1 MDKTLIM
8 SKLFPPLFKKR
19 HARRSRGG
27 NITYVTGNLGNYQFH
42 NKPQYEGHKQS
53 SHLMADDNEDE
64 AWASIY
70 RDESGNWSNQ
80 TYEQAKERNEVY
92 KFHGKKAKN
101 RLINFAREGN
111 WKQ

>member
-1 MDKTLIM
+1 MSLI
-8 SKLFPPLFKKR
+8 FPKLFKKR

-42 NKPQYEGHKQS
+42 DKPQYPGHLQS

-70 RDESGNWSNQ
+70 RDEGGNWSNQ
-80 TYEQAKERNEVY
+80 TYNQAVERNEVY
-92 KFHGKKAKN
+92 KFHGKKAKD
-101 RLINFAREGN
+101 RMINFARKGN
-111 WKQ
+111 WKR